1 MGTTVLIGCSK
12 SKLDH
17 CAPARDF
24 YQGTIFKKSLAAAR
38 KLYHNASIYVLSAKY
53 GLVPIDEEL
62 CPYDETLKGK
72 STVEIKNWAAK
83 VIKQMGKIGIDPQ
96 NDTFIVFAGKNYRKY
111 LPLANATNMFAGCS
125 GIGEILKKLNQ
136 LI

>member
-38 KLYHNASIYVLSAKY
+38 KRYPNASIYVLSAKY
-53 GLVPIDEEL
+53 GLVPIDEVL

-72 STVEIKNWAAK
+72 KANVIKNWAAK
-83 VIKQMGKIGIDPQ
+83 VIKQMGKTGRDPQ
-96 NDTFIVFAGKNYRKY
+96 NDTFIVFAGENDRKY
-111 LPLANATNMFAGCS
+111 LPRANAPNVFAGCS

>member
-24 YQGTIFKKSLAAAR
+24 YQGAIFKKSLAAAR
-38 KLYHNASIYVLSAKY
+38 KLYPNASIYVLSAKY
-53 GLVPIDEEL
+53 GLVPIDEVL

-72 STVEIKNWAAK
+72 RANVIKNWAAK

-96 NDTFIVFAGKNYRKY
+96 NDTFIVFAGENYRKY
-111 LPLANATNMFAGCS
+111 LPLANATNMFAGCR